1 MGEGGCSGL
10 DVFIRAS
17 GTCTCRV
24 SVYLPVLFF
33 SQTHTPFE
41 HIHTQIYT
49 YGSLADG
56 AWERKDRALFL
67 DAGAQAQVKT
77 RLAVIPLR

>member
-1 MGEGGCSGL
+1 MRVALGL
-10 DVFIRAS
+10 DVLIRAS
-17 GTCTCRV
+17 GTCTCRFVRVCV
-24 SVYLPVLFF
+24 SPLFL
-33 SQTHTPFE
+33 TD
-41 HIHTQIYT
+41 TQIYT
-49 YGSLADG
+49 SGGLADG

>member
-1 MGEGGCSGL
+1 MCVALGL
-10 DVFIRAS
+10 DVLIRAS
-17 GTCTCRV
+17 GTCTCKVVRV
-24 SVYLPVLFF
+24 SPFF
-33 SQTHTPFE
+33 LT
-41 HIHTQIYT
+41 HTQIYT
-49 YGSLADG
+49 SGGLADG